1 MAATDVVSGN
11 SEEEV
16 AAAVDLTSREE
27 GYSAVLYDN
36 TNGLPTSEANA
47 IAETSEGFL
56 WIGSYSGLIRYDGNT
71 FERIDS
77 TTGVASV
84 VSLYVDSRDRLW
96 VGTNDNGAAVMEKGQ
111 FRMFGKADGL
121 GSSSVRAIAEDLDG
135 NVYIATTHGITVVDQ
150 NLSVKPLD
158 DPQINEEYISDLR
171 LGPNGVLYGVTVG
184 GALFTIENG
193 KVSGFY
199 SKAQTGIPDIISV
212 LPDPQNPGY
221 VYLGTAVSQLLYGEL
236 GSDLSNAQAIDASPL
251 AYIRRIEQLGDQVW
265 ICADNGVGAVR
276 DGRVERLEG
285 VPLNNAIDHVMQDY
299 AGNLWFT
306 SSRQG
311 VMKIVPNQFTDVFE
325 RYNLPS
331 AVVNSTCQYGDSLFV
346 GTDTGLIV
354 LGEQDVVASLPL
366 QSAQTASGE
375 SLNTND
381 LIDMLAGSRIR
392 SIVRDS
398 KGRLWLC
405 TYGTYGLI
413 RYDGAQALCFKEQDG
428 LPSDRVRTVYE
439 RQDGSIMVACT
450 GGLGLISGNSVV
462 GVYDED
468 SGLANTEI
476 LTAVEAPN
484 GDMILGSDGDGIYI
498 ISNSKVTHLGT
509 ESGLWSGVVMRIKHD
524 RAHNVFWIVT
534 SNSLAYMT
542 EDYRISTVQ
551 KFPYSN
557 NFDLYENSK
566 DEMWVL
572 SSNGVYVVAVDEMLA
587 NGAVDPVY
595 YGMDNGLP
603 CIATANSYSALTENG
618 DLYIAGTTG
627 VAKVNIEVPFES
639 VDNVKMAVP
648 YVMADGVA
656 VYADDNG
663 TLTIPAN
670 TSKLTVQGFVY
681 TYSLMNPQVSY
692 YLDGFDQGE
701 NTVSRAEFAPV
712 DYTNLRGGDYHFV
725 MKLHDSMG
733 HGNKEMSV
741 LITKKL
747 AIYEEPWF
755 IVMCVIV
762 GLALIGGI
770 AHLYTRQKTRALQKK
785 AEEDKLFIREIIE
798 AFAKT
803 IDMKDKYTN
812 GHSKRVA
819 DYTAMLARELG
830 YEEEEVERYYNIAL
844 LHDIGKIGVPS
855 EVLNKPGKLNDDEFQ
870 TIKSHTTLGYEAL
883 RDISIVPDL
892 SDGAWSH
899 HERPDG
905 KGYPRGLK
913 GGEIPRVAQIIAVAD
928 AFDAMYSNRPY
939 RKRMN
944 FEKVVSIIQDVR
956 GTQLTSDVVDAFM
969 RLVEQ
974 GKFRD
979 PNDDGGGTTE
989 DIDNIHKRFNEEK
1002 E

>member
-1 MAATDVVSGN
+1 MAATDVVSGD
-11 SEEEV
+11 SQEEV
-16 AAAVDLTSREE
+16 AAAVDPTSHEE

-84 VSLYVDSRDRLW
+84 VSLYVDSHDRLW
-96 VGTNDNGAAVMEKGQ
+96 VGTNDNGVAVMEKGQ

-121 GSSSVRAIAEDLDG
+121 GSSSVRAIVEGSDG
-135 NVYIATTHGITVVDQ
+135 NIYIATTHGITVIDQ
-150 NLSVKPLD
+150 NLAVTSLD
-158 DPQINEEYISDLR
+158 DPQINEEYVSDLR
-171 LGPNGVLYGVTVG
+171 LGPNGVLYGVTVE
-184 GALFTIENG
+184 GAIFTIENG

-199 SKAQTGIPDIISV
+199 TKAQTGIPDIISV
-212 LPDPQNPGY
+212 LPDSQNPGY
-221 VYLGTAVSQLLYGEL
+221 VYLGTAVSKLLYTNL
-236 GSDLSNAQAIDASPL
+236 GSDLSDALAIDASPL

-265 ICADNGVGAVR
+265 ICADNGMGVVR

-285 VPLNNAIDHVMQDY
+285 VPLNNSIDHVMQDY

-311 VMKIVPNQFTDVFE
+311 VMKIVPNQFSDVFE
-325 RYNLPS
+325 RYNLPP

-346 GTDTGLIV
+346 GTDTGLVV
-354 LGEQDVVASLPL
+354 LGEKGVVTSMPL

-375 SLNTND
+375 SLSTND
-381 LIDMLAGSRIR
+381 LIAMLAGSRIR

-398 KGRLWLC
+398 EGRLWLC

-413 RYDGAQALCFKEQDG
+413 RYDGAHAVCFKEQDG

-439 RQDGSIMVACT
+439 RQDGSIMAACT
-450 GGLGLISGNSVV
+450 GGLGLISGDAVV
-462 GVYDED
+462 AAYDED

-484 GDMILGSDGDGIYI
+484 GDMILGSDGDGIYV
-498 ISNSKVTHLGT
+498 ISDSKVTHLGT

-524 RAHNVFWIVT
+524 KSHGVFWIVT

-587 NGAVDPVY
+587 NGNIDPVY

-603 CIATANSYSALTENG
+603 CIATANSYSELTESG

-648 YVMADGVA
+648 YVLADGVA

-747 AIYEEPWF
+747 AIFEEPWF

-770 AHLYTRQKTRALQKK
+770 VHLYTRQKTRALQKK
-785 AEEDKLFIREIIE
+785 AEEDKLFIREMIE

-819 DYTAMLARELG
+819 EYTAMLARELG
-830 YEEEEVERYYNIAL
+830 YSEEEVESYYNIAL

-855 EVLNKPGKLNDDEFQ
+855 EVLNKPGKLSDEEFQ
-870 TIKSHTTLGYEAL
+870 KIKSHTTLGYEAL

-939 RKRMN
+939 RNRMN